1 MTRLAFFAVLAF
13 AILVLAI
20 PMGCALIWELNEAC
34 WVLLARDMVE
44 HSHWLVPEIRGVP
57 DEGLYK
63 PQLFSWSIAL
73 VSLPFGRVTELTA
86 AVPSIVSAIGGV
98 AGVVAIGSLLW
109 SIRAGVVAGLIL
121 TTTPNYFALA
131 HRSLADVMM
140 TAFMVW
146 ALYFLLLARRDG
158 SLRPLLAFYVCV
170 GGAMLSK
177 GPPGLAALVAGVVA
191 SWLAGGRP
199 ALRSLRPATGALV
212 LVVLALPWIVP
223 YTVAARSVFVHD
235 VLVGE
240 YAHWFFKPQGLAS
253 RIVGP
258 LSILLYF
265 LPWTLFLPAVAAWW
279 RRSGPDDGRRYVLWW
294 TVTLWILI
302 GLSGKY
308 RARYYLP
315 VYPGLAIL
323 TGGFFAG
330 ATARVVRRELWFGS
344 FSIAILSTTVLLAM
358 GFPLSLSGEG
368 PVYMPDTVPERVL
381 IACLAVAGAAGAV
394 FAIRRD
400 RLLGLAG
407 VVAIVLGAILT
418 VEGLTSPARRA
429 RYYDVP
435 TLGAVA
441 TAHTP
446 PDGTVFGYPDLSPEY
461 DVYVHRRIVEIGSEE
476 LTRLLAK
483 PSKDVVITT
492 RRRWAAQAGTA
503 APAWRVLESRIVGGR
518 DIVVVGGGWE
528 PCE

>member
-1 MTRLAFFAVLAF
+1 VTRLAFFAVLAF
-13 AILVLAI
+13 AIVVLAI
-20 PMGCALIWELNEAC
+20 PMGRAPIWEPNEAR

-177 GPPGLAALVAGVVA
+177 GPPGLAALVAAVVA

-199 ALRSLRPATGALV
+199 ALRSLRPAVGVLT
-212 LVVLALPWIVP
+212 LVVLALPWLVP
-223 YTVAARSVFVHD
+223 YTVAARQVFVRD

-253 RIVGP
+253 RIAGP
-258 LSILLYF
+258 LSVLVYF
-265 LPWTLFLPAVAAWW
+265 LPWTLFLPAAAAWW
-279 RRSGPDDGRRYVLWW
+279 RRSGPDDGRQYVLWW
-294 TVTLWILI
+294 TITLWTLVA
-302 GLSGKY
+302 LSGKY
-308 RARYYLP
+308 RSRYYLP
-315 VYPGLAIL
+315 IYPGLAIL
-323 TGGFFAG
+323 IGGFFAG
-330 ATARVVRRELWFGS
+330 ATARVVRRELQFGS
-344 FSIAILSTTVLLAM
+344 IAFVILSIAVLLVM
-358 GFPLSLSGEG
+358 VFLPSFSGEG
-368 PVYMPDTVPERVL
+368 PVYMPDTVRERVL
-381 IACLAVAGAAGAV
+381 IACLAVAGAVGAV

-400 RLLGLAG
+400 RLLGLA
-407 VVAIVLGAILT
+407 VVAIVLGAIFT
-418 VEGLTSPARRA
+418 VEGLASPARRA

-441 TAHTP
+441 TAYTP
-446 PDGTVFGYPDLSPEY
+446 PDATVFGYPDLSPEY
-461 DVYVHRRIVEIGSEE
+461 DVYVRRRIVEIGSEE
-476 LTRLLAK
+476 LARLLAH
-483 PSKDVVITT
+483 PSRDVVITT
-492 RRRWAAQAGTA
+492 RRRWAARTGMV
-503 APAWRVLESRIVGGR
+503 APVWHVLESRTVGGK
-518 DIVVVGGGWE
+518 DIVVIGGSSW
-528 PCE
+528 